1 MFEAVHELEHL
12 VFDGLKD
19 AGGAP
24 LAGLWLFAIGLAF
37 GAVHTLLPGHGKTV
51 LATHH
56 AALGRGW
63 AGLARAGADGL
74 LIGAMRVTS
83 AVLIVLA
90 GWSLLERTVG
100 GEMRAPL
107 LEATGG
113 AVLVGLGIWMLSG
126 TLKAWLEQ
134 RNAAASQGSAAS
146 QGGPGAVRGP
156 AERLPAL
163 AIGLVPDPVT
173 AVVMSYAVLVG
184 ERTLGFVT
192 MVGIALGMAV
202 TLTLSASA
210 GLATGARMGRRGLW
224 ERWLRVIGG
233 TLILGVGARMVLRAF

>member
-12 VFDGLKD
+12 VLEGLKD

-24 LAGLWLFAIGLAF
+24 FAGLWLFAIGLAF
-37 GAVHTLLPGHGKTV
+37 GAIHTLLPGHGKTV

-107 LEATGG
+107 LEAMGG
-113 AVLVGLGIWMLSG
+113 AVLVGLGLWMLSG
-126 TLKAWLEQ
+126 ALKGWL
-134 RNAAASQGSAAS
+134 RRRDDAASRGGSAS
-146 QGGPGAVRGP
+146 GAVRGP

-192 MVGIALGMAV
+192 MIGIALGMAV

-210 GLATGARMGRRGLW
+210 GLATGARMGRRGRW
-224 ERWLRVIGG
+224 ERWLRVLGG